1 MRQAMLYL
9 ATLIETVSLKTEIKK
24 GKGTDKKGRGTGEE
38 KAPLGVAL
46 W

>member
-1 MRQAMLYL
+1 MRQATLYL

-24 GKGTDKKGRGTGEE
+24 GRGKDKKGRGAGEG

>member
-1 MRQAMLYL
+1 MRQATLYL

-24 GKGTDKKGRGTGEE
+24 GRGTGEE